1 MKSQLQKRIESF
13 LWRLGGMAVIAIL
26 GFLVEPDT
34 IQALRESGV
43 AVPALAIAV
52 VGLLMGE
59 ATKFLKR
66 KK

>member
-13 LWRLGGMAVIAIL
+13 LWRLGGMVVIAIL